1 MNHFVTGIPGICNEC
16 FLKQKPLERYY
27 FHPHNKQLTV
37 FSEGC
42 WETFRDVEPVNA
54 EAMLQTIR

>member
-42 WETFRDVEPVNA
+42 WETFRDVGPDVTEN
-54 EAMLQTIR
+54 